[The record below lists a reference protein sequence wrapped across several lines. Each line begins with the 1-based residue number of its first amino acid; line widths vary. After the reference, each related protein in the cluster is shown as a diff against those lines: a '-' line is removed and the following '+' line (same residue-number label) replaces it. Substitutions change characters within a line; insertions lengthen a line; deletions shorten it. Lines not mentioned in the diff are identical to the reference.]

1 MSTLETI
8 KVCLFLALISTL
20 AFSQMPTWK
29 DLKLLVSTEK
39 DIVALGGE
47 EEKPKWGS
55 HRQFKLTSE
64 LRLDVEFEQV
74 GFCSGSDSKWNVPKN
89 TVVDLTLYFLPP
101 IPIGEL
107 GLDLSGF
114 KEHRP
119 KNDIPSI
126 FYLWNEEKGAV
137 LEVREVHTTKEA
149 LVQSLRLSPPKSQ
162 GHLRCSGTKE

>member
-74 GFCSGSDSKWNVPKN
+74 GFCSGSDGKWNVPKS
-89 TVVDLTLYFLPP
+89 TIVDLVVDFLRP
-101 IPIGEL
+101 IPISQL
-107 GLDLSGF
+107 GLDSSEF
-114 KEHRP
+114 REHRL

-126 FYLWNEEKGAV
+126 FFLSDVGNGVV
-137 LEVREVHTTKEA
+137 LEV
-149 LVQSLRLSPPKSQ
+149 
-162 GHLRCSGTKE
+162 